1 MINSTKSGSPWWYNG
16 GLRGEIWMTYFEVV
30 KRQHFFL
37 CFGGKNCNDFDPL
50 SMVSEVW
57 FRWLRW
63 SSPRSK
69 CSSEAWSRRVD
80 LCRWILGNGW
90 NEWWLVGYSFFFWN
104 LTHPSFGFDMV
115 WPWRYGE
122 PSNRRVNQL
131 VLVSCFATKGM
142 CTTQLFSCRV
152 SLAMVKHHPSYG
164 NLIGTC
170 WYLVLSEWDF

>member
-1 MINSTKSGSPWWYNG
+1 MMVWWWHSDGINGIYCYNYAAGMINSTKSGSPWWYNG
-16 GLRGEIWMTYFEVV
+16 GLRGKIWMTYFEVV

-90 NEWWLVGYSFFFWN
+90 NEWWLVGYSFFFEIWPIHLSG
-104 LTHPSFGFDMV
+104 LTWFGH
-115 WPWRYGE
+115 E
-122 PSNRRVNQL
+122 
-131 VLVSCFATKGM
+131 GM
-142 CTTQLFSCRV
+142 ANHQTD
-152 SLAMVKHHPSYG
+152 
-164 NLIGTC
+164 
-170 WYLVLSEWDF
+170 E